1 MKLIQLITFT
11 LIMSFALSC
20 NADANSEKDNN
31 EKIQQAEKVEVY
43 YFHNTRRCATCKTVE
58 NVAKEAVEE
67 MDNEKVSFIAL
78 NLEKDEGKEKAKE
91 LGVSGQ
97 TLLVS
102 GGKEKFNV
110 TQDGFMHARSNPEK
124 LKEIIQEKIKSLQ

>member
-11 LIMSFALSC
+11 FIMSFALSC
-20 NADANSEKDNN
+20 NADAKSEKDNN
-31 EKIQQAEKVEVY
+31 KKIRQAENVEVF
-43 YFHNTRRCATCKTVE
+43 YFHNTRRCTTCKTVE
-58 NVAKEAVEE
+58 KVAKEAVEE

-102 GGKEKFNV
+102 GGEEKFNV
-110 TQDGFMHARSNPEK
+110 TQQGFIHARSNPEK
-124 LKEIIQEKIKSLQ
+124 LKELIQEKIKSLQ